1 VNLMKKRVRDWVPTI
16 ITYVV
21 LIFSHIIYSSIFN
34 VVREGG
40 CVFAGHLCS
49 GLSYKHLVSRSMH
62 FPHAFIS
69 GKLHIILLWVPS
81 QALELG
87 AVRKLIP

>member
-1 VNLMKKRVRDWVPTI
+1 VNLMKRVRERLGTIII
-16 ITYVV
+16 ITYV
-21 LIFSHIIYSSIFN
+21 LIFSHMIYSSIFN

-40 CVFAGHLCS
+40 CLCRPS
-49 GLSYKHLVSRSMH
+49 LQCLSYKHLVSRSMH
-62 FPHAFIS
+62 FPRAFIS
-69 GKLHIILLWVPS
+69 GKLHIILLWGPS